1 MRFLTSASPVRH
13 NGCMDKD
20 LTAPDIDEK
29 IRSKVYTQDYSA
41 KTAIEG
47 VKIFPLKNMVGED
60 GDFLEI
66 VRFGAN
72 GTLALVPEFTIA
84 QINHSTQFAGS
95 VKAWHLH
102 YKQNEIWFIPP
113 SSHFLVGLWDVR
125 AGSPTKGTAMRISMG
140 GGSAKILFIPKGVAH
155 GAANHAS
162 APSTII
168 YFVDKAFDPARPDEL
183 RIPWDSMGADFWK
196 AVRD

>member
-1 MRFLTSASPVRH
+1 
-13 NGCMDKD
+13 MDKD